1 MSFELVA
8 PGNEPSNEARSD
20 DDAPKDAWGA
30 DITPFPA
37 TRGQVAYYH
46 PKGCGE
52 ANDAACT
59 PERIRAI
66 CHNNSKTNDG
76 KEFPIDG
83 VFSDQKK
90 IRPPFLKG
98 VKHGE
103 KIDGDGNTFVDD
115 GKGKGVCFNDVE
127 GEDEFR
133 KWTDLNMT
141 DPTNREKVVF
151 LSRAPTVRQTVHSR
165 VVAAMRAVKDNVVIP
180 AVLRDDDDDDQFFGS
195 TIGYLLD
202 SDTGEFREVED
213 TLLADAQK
221 LAEACGALVP
231 PDLSDEEKTIFETF
245 RKEKFD
251 DLWSRSS
258 LHLGR
263 SDAAADDDARSRSM
277 LLKLM
282 RVTNVT
288 EFAHGRAVFEARLK
302 EIPVTKDDMLS
313 AARRGDSAVL
323 KILLDAAKE
332 DDVRE
337 VSAKLFAEALDS
349 SVSNV
354 NTVKVLV
361 AHDKVDV
368 NATLTEEYGES
379 KFDEGDCPFYMA
391 IWYLNPSIFRVFA
404 ESSRFEP
411 RAVEK
416 VIRVVASIED
426 DIDGETDK
434 RAVTYMLEMLLSRD
448 DVNAD
453 VVNAV
458 DPQDGSTVLHAA
470 SSKRDVTTHAEL
482 VVRMLLDAG
491 ANPLARKRNR
501 NTPIAEADD
510 RQKPALVDLLTVAAA
525 TRGLGATRTRKAF
538 PIDRVAEARARLR
551 RGTVRAWLGS
561 REIPSTVVFDPNGER
576 LVVAHARE
584 DREFPEIRGIVELD
598 ADTGLRLG
606 NETKFEKSMATT
618 TFSPDGKRIAS
629 WNHTSKTFYLE
640 SRESG
645 TLAPETTMSYAYR
658 GVYDDAMFSDDGNTF
673 AVADFNGGTVRVWS
687 FKNTKWTNTNELGAR
702 TTALAFSRRV
712 GENEYLAVGVSGPI
726 LARVWNARFDSRPVD
741 VGSWEREYDFT
752 KKIAFSATGER
763 IAAVSIGEVL
773 KVLESTDGGVSWANT
788 NTVFVNTV
796 FVKEGVSAFA
806 FNPRNSTLLA
816 LVIDRNVELW
826 STYSER
832 YDTLDGTLLRRFKN
846 VEGPLAFSPD
856 GTRLAMVSREDGSIV
871 VENIV
876 ETFAKAFLEN
886 EKTRQDVDVRGPTRE
901 HLEILKH
908 ARDVEIRVV
917 LANDTLW
924 KLGPFLPNIERLSLK
939 NLVLPYVGSSTT
951 VPSTIMYI
959 RSLRELDVHG
969 NNLSALPDDLK
980 KLTALR
986 YINLGANYLKEFP
999 KVLEGMPSLRLI
1011 QIWDNEN
1018 GNGDP
1023 LVFPSTQ
1030 FSEAL
1035 RNKMNKRLLRIDQD
1049 GRRGISSELV
1059 WGFDGETECENARR
1073 LADEDVLD
1081 KLRAGGE
1088 RPKVTHTGTQVL
1100 AFLRARYDRTY
1111 DDDDKDVEKI
1121 LSKYFFKEWGFVWD
1135 EDEDWSAFSFALGRI
1150 LFNCPNPENMHRV
1163 PSADFR
1169 TVGGE
1174 GEGAVLSEAGVE
1186 EFLRWFVSD
1195 DFERDMRECARYVA
1209 EADIFEQ
1216 RDDEIG
1222 RKQILDRFR
1231 ENGFID

>member
-8 PGNEPSNEARSD
+8 PGDIEIPSSVPGRRARTED
-20 DDAPKDAWGA
+20 VPKDAWG
-30 DITPFPA
+30 DEISPFPDPE
-37 TRGQVAYYH
+37 TPETPGQVAYYH
-46 PKGCGE
+46 PEGCGKV
-52 ANDAACT
+52 NDAACT
-59 PERIRAI
+59 SERIRAI
-66 CHNNSKTNDG
+66 CHNNSKTDDG
-76 KEFPIDG
+76 EAFPIDG
-83 VFSDQKK
+83 VFFGQK

-103 KIDGDGNTFVDD
+103 KIDDDGNTIVD
-115 GKGKGVCFNDVE
+115 GKSRKTDGKDNADNAKGTGVCFNDADE
-127 GEDEFR
+127 EDGFR
-133 KWTDLNMT
+133 EWTETEMR
-141 DPTNREKVVF
+141 DPTNPKDNIVF
-151 LSRAPTVRQTVHSR
+151 LSRATTVRQR
-165 VVAAMRAVKDNVVIP
+165 VRPKFAAAMEAVRYDSG
-180 AVLRDDDDDDQFFGS
+180 LRRLLDDDDTYRGRFFRSTTTYRPDPDDPDDPES
-195 TIGYLLD
+195 VRA
-202 SDTGEFREVED
+202 EED
-213 TLLADAQK
+213 TILASAQE
-221 LAEACGALVP
+221 LAAACGARVP
-231 PDLSDEEKTIFETF
+231 SNLTDEEKTVFETF
-245 RKEKFD
+245 KREKFD
-251 DLWSRSS
+251 DLWTRSS
-258 LHLGR
+258 LR
-263 SDAAADDDARSRSM
+263 RTSNRSRSM
-277 LLKLM
+277 SMLVKLM
-282 RVTNVT
+282 KVARATG
-288 EFAHGRAVFEARLK
+288 FAHGEANIQRK
-302 EIPVTKDDMLS
+302 NEMLN
-313 AARRGDSAVL
+313 AARRGDSTVL

-332 DDVRE
+332 DDIRE

-349 SVSNV
+349 SASNV
-354 NTVKVLV
+354 KTIEVLV
-361 AHDKVDV
+361 AHENVDV
-368 NATLTEEYGES
+368 NAALTDSYGEFS
-379 KFDEGDCPFYMA
+379 EGDGPLRMA
-391 IWYLNPSIFRVFA
+391 IAGANPKPDNFRA
-404 ESSRFEP
+404 LLKHR
-411 RAVEK
+411 K
-416 VIRVVASIED
+416 
-426 DIDGETDK
+426 IDVNKQSNGLTTLWGLACIDYRRK
-434 RAVTYMLEMLLSRD
+434 SDWKIWGPMLEALLADERT
-448 DVNAD
+448 DVNATND
-453 VVNAV
+453 
-458 DPQDGSTVLHAA
+458 DDGGTALHAA
-470 SSKRDVTTHAEL
+470 CLTHGEIFSVRDEF

-491 ANPLARKRNR
+491 ANPLVRKMNGH
-501 NTPIAEADD
+501 TPINEANG
-510 RQKPALVDLLTVAAA
+510 RQNLALVALLTVAAA
-525 TRGLGATRTRKAF
+525 THTDMTITRSRQKN
-538 PIDRVAEARARLR
+538 IDEARARLR

-606 NETKFEKSMATT
+606 NETKIEESMATT

-673 AVADFNGGTVRVWS
+673 AVADFNGGTVHVWS
-687 FKNTKWTNTNELGAR
+687 FKNTKWTNTNELEAR

-726 LARVWNARFDSRPVD
+726 LARVWNARFDSSPVD
-741 VGSWEREYDFT
+741 VGSWERKYDFT

-886 EKTRQDVDVRGPTRE
+886 EKTRQTIDVRGPTRE

-999 KVLEGMPSLRLI
+999 KVLKEMPSLRLI
-1011 QIWDNEN
+1011 QIWDNEDDN
-1018 GNGDP
+1018 SKP
-1023 LVFPSTQ
+1023 LVFSSTQ

-1035 RNKMNKRLLRIDQD
+1035 RNKMDKRLLRIDQD

-1059 WGFDGETECENARR
+1059 WGYDGETECENARR
-1073 LADEDVLD
+1073 LTDEEVLD
-1081 KLRAGGE
+1081 RIRVGGE
-1088 RPKVTHTGTQVL
+1088 IPKVTHTGTQVL

-1111 DDDDKDVEKI
+1111 DDDVKKI
-1121 LSKYFFKEWGFVWD
+1121 LPNPWRIRMYS
-1135 EDEDWSAFSFALGRI
+1135 DWSAFEFVLASI
-1150 LFNCPNPENMHRV
+1150 LPINLSDPI
-1163 PSADFR
+1163 FR

-1174 GEGAVLSEAGVE
+1174 DVGAVLNEEGVE
-1186 EFLRWFVSD
+1186 EFLKWFVSD
-1195 DFERDMRECARYVA
+1195 DFERDMRACARYVA
-1209 EADIFEQ
+1209 DAEADVF
-1216 RDDEIG
+1216 DSDEIV

-1231 ENGFID
+1231 ENGID